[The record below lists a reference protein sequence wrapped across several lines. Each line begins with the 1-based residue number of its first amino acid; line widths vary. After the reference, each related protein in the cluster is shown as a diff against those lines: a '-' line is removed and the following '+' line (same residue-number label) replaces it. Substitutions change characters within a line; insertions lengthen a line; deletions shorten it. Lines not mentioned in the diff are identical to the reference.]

1 MIYLVA
7 VKTNNF
13 ITFRYVLLCPRFQRQ
28 MSEPCLPFPPSE
40 SQQCSQFLPQPATAS
55 TSSSSSTNRV
65 ARDGRPPY
73 HRQMSEPLVAVP
85 PQGFKQELMDA
96 RYAEQGVPSMGPPGP
111 PQGQPQA
118 AFHPMAIKQE
128 PRDFCFD
135 SGELSQLRVVSM
147 Q

>member
-118 AFHPMAIKQE
+118 AFDPMAIKQE